1 MSRATAL
8 RLSLTA
14 TALGFLLLPLAS
26 AEARARSTHSAH
38 HARRQHRAKI
48 FKLRSVHLVK
58 PARSPVDR
66 RIGAVATTYAPAN
79 GTRLSLDRR
88 WGSNSFGSVGYQRLG
103 ASPLGA
109 HDVNAAAGTQFG
121 APAAVV
127 GAGVS
132 HRF

>member
-1 MSRATAL
+1 MFRNIAL
-8 RLSLTA
+8 PLSLSA
-14 TALGFLLLPLAS
+14 GVLGLLLLAP
-26 AEARARSTHSAH
+26 AEARVRSAHSFH
-38 HARRQHRAKI
+38 HARRQHRAKT
-48 FKLRSVHLVK
+48 FKLRSVHLIK

-88 WGSNSFGSVGYQRLG
+88 WGSNSFGSVGFQRLG

-132 HRF
+132 YRF